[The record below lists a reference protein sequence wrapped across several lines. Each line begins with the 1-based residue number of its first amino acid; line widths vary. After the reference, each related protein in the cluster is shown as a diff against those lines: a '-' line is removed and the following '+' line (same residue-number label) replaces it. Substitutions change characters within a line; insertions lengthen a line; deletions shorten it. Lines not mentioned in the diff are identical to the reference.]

1 MGNETSL
8 IAPDGKHI
16 QATVTFQPISA
27 HPLLPLP
34 AGKPLQKKL
43 VVLRNAMIRL
53 QNLYRLR
60 RSLKR
65 QHPDLVFFACLDD
78 MLPTLAPLWLFNLLL
93 PYQWSGLLV
102 QSALPPY
109 QPRIVNEVHATMID
123 LNSVSDYIMSFQ
135 RQRKPL
141 RIFYTKASSI
151 NKAEHMNDVL
161 RIYEKLNFS
170 GLPIGFA
177 TEGILKNNPHEWD
190 AIVVYKTP
198 YAFKSDIETVQKYL
212 DECGTVIIDNES
224 FKTDEYGRK
233 IDLTLKQGKGKLIVV
248 STLNEMKNEALA
260 AVKSN
265 KGMPMISIAETNDRN
280 MPGCEWRVIAK
291 DKNKYIVNIVNIGK
305 SDATVSMSAA
315 KGNIKSVSEVLT
327 GLKSATKIVLKPNDV
342 QLLEVSLE

>member
-1 MGNETSL
+1 MKVTVIDCSVSGHRETYYKQFAHTWAGMGNETSL

-109 QPRIVNEVHATMID
+109 QPGMPDTRP
-123 LNSVSDYIMSFQ
+123 F
-135 RQRKPL
+135 L
-141 RIFYTKASSI
+141 RSKNCVGT
-151 NKAEHMNDVL
+151 
-161 RIYEKLNFS
+161 
-170 GLPIGFA
+170 
-177 TEGILKNNPHEWD
+177 GIL
-190 AIVVYKTP
+190 
-198 YAFKSDIETVQKYL
+198 
-212 DECGTVIIDNES
+212 NEYS
-224 FKTDEYGRK
+224 
-233 IDLTLKQGKGKLIVV
+233 
-248 STLNEMKNEALA
+248 
-260 AVKSN
+260 
-265 KGMPMISIAETNDRN
+265 
-280 MPGCEWRVIAK
+280 AK
-291 DKNKYIVNIVNIGK
+291 DLKEIGR
-305 SDATVSMSAA
+305 AHV
-315 KGNIKSVSEVLT
+315 
-327 GLKSATKIVLKPNDV
+327 
-342 QLLEVSLE
+342 